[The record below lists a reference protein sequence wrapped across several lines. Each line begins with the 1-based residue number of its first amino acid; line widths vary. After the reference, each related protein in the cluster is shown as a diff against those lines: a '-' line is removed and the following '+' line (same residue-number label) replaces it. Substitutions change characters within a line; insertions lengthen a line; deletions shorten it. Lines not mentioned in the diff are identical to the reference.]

1 MSHVTRRMNLQVLLA
16 GALALAGL
24 SLAKP
29 TLVQAQDQFDVV
41 GNVADSSGAALNGAM
56 IVALTLPDSVL
67 ARFALTNGSA
77 MPASG
82 KRLARDIVAGATSP
96 IDSCLRASSTVK
108 AVVHTCLLGWPSIDT
123 CRGRPRRRTIVPVWW
138 TC

>member
-1 MSHVTRRMNLQVLLA
+1 MIHATRRINLQVLLA

-41 GNVADSSGAALNGAM
+41 GLVADSSGVALNGAM

-67 ARFALTNGSA
+67 AKFALTNGS
-77 MPASG
+77 G
-82 KRLARDIVAGATSP
+82 EFTLQR
-96 IDSCLRASSTVK
+96 LRAGDYVLQVTLVG
-108 AVVHTCLLGWPSIDT
+108 HQTL
-123 CRGRPRRRTIVPVWW
+123 RTPIRVSP
-138 TC
+138 